1 MSKVFLMKVDS
12 RRFLT
17 HIGYWRRLWSSD
29 DFVGQPLANC
39 VEIIHADIVGSWNLP
54 DKDKV
59 CLLFSSVVVVL
70 LIKISTF
77 LAQRSRLKFLILFR
91 I

>member
-1 MSKVFLMKVDS
+1 ML
-12 RRFLT
+12 LT
-17 HIGYWRRLWSSD
+17 RIGYWRRLWSSD

-39 VEIIHADIVGSWNLP
+39 VEIIHADIVGTWNFP

-70 LIKISTF
+70 ILEISIF
-77 LAQRSRLKFLILFR
+77 QAQDSRPKFLILFK

>member
-1 MSKVFLMKVDS
+1 ML
-12 RRFLT
+12 LT
-17 HIGYWRRLWSSD
+17 RIGYWRRLWSSD

-39 VEIIHADIVGSWNLP
+39 VEIIHADIVDTWNFP

-59 CLLFSSVVVVL
+59 CLLFSSDVVVL
-70 LIKISTF
+70 ILENSISQ
-77 LAQRSRLKFLILFR
+77 AQDSRPKFLILFM